1 MKQEK
6 TLLKIELNVSQR
18 LFKSLTPEEHLAA
31 ISFVNRDGWN
41 RAQDLEED
49 FIIHDTSST
58 WSRVPYF
65 PIAILTMNMV
75 KGPILVFRCASISWI
90 PVGDSALSD

>member
-1 MKQEK
+1 MF
-6 TLLKIELNVSQR
+6 LKIELNVS
-18 LFKSLTPEEHLAA
+18 PEEHLAA

-41 RAQDLEED
+41 RTQDLEED
-49 FIIHDTSST
+49 YLIHDTSST

-65 PIAILTMNMV
+65 PITILTISMV
-75 KGPILVFRCASISWI
+75 KGPQLIFRCASIPWI